1 MKEKTVYIESLGCA
15 KNQVDS
21 EKMAALLE
29 QHGWSLVDDSENAVC
44 IIINTCGFIESAK
57 KEAIEVLFDAVK
69 QKQSGKCSIVVAA
82 GCLAQRYHEAL
93 KNDFSNEEI
102 DVIFGIG
109 DISKIADVV
118 EDAYLN
124 KQPSERVVVPEM
136 TDDTLLDRK
145 VSGFPGAA
153 YLPVS
158 GGGANHCRDCAVQ
171 IIRGELHSRKIETI
185 LDELY

>member
-69 QKQSGKCSIVVAA
+69 QKQSGKCSIVV
-82 GCLAQRYHEAL
+82 GNLQINFLFIVR
-93 KNDFSNEEI
+93 S
-102 DVIFGIG
+102 
-109 DISKIADVV
+109 
-118 EDAYLN
+118 AY
-124 KQPSERVVVPEM
+124 QI
-136 TDDTLLDRK
+136 
-145 VSGFPGAA
+145 VSP
-153 YLPVS
+153 
-158 GGGANHCRDCAVQ
+158 
-171 IIRGELHSRKIETI
+171 
-185 LDELY
+185 